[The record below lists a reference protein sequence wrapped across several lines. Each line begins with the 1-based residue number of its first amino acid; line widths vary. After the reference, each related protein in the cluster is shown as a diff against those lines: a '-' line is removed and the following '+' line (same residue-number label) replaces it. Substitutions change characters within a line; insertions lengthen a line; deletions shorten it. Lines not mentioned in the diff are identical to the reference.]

1 MPADELPH
9 GDDETAESNAKKRE
23 ARRRREDEQVMRDC
37 LASAQ
42 GRAWFYRRLDECN
55 MFGDPF
61 VQGSPDGT
69 AYMLGR
75 QSIGK
80 MLWLEAEGAAA
91 DLVLLMKREHEAEL
105 MDIVEELKRRDREFE
120 REPGERALH
129 DDDQYPQLP
138 KPVAP
143 AESKK
148 TGG

>member
-1 MPADELPH
+1 MSSELPS
-9 GDDETAESNAKKRE
+9 GEDETAESNAKKRE
-23 ARRRREDEQVMRDC
+23 VRRRREDEQVVQD
-37 LASAQ
+37 LLHTPQ

-61 VQGSPDGT
+61 VQGSSDGT

-91 DLVLLMKREHEAEL
+91 ELVLLMKREHEAEL
-105 MDIVEELKRRDREFE
+105 MQVAEELKRRDRDFE
-120 REPGERALH
+120 PDPAERKFT

-138 KPVAP
+138 KPVAAP
-143 AESKK
+143 EPKK
-148 TGG
+148 PGT